1 MLKRL
6 GGFSVAVLML
16 TAGLAAPAEARRID
30 EVRAKVQA
38 VIDELG
44 VDRTRIRQVFVAAD
58 DDGGE
63 APGSL
68 SYSAWIAFSDCT
80 GNLAI
85 HLAATTAVRSIY
97 TTGDC
102 VVEGVTGRN

>member
-1 MLKRL
+1 MFRRL
-6 GGFSVAVLML
+6 GSATAAALML
-16 TAGLAAPAEARRID
+16 AAALAGPAEARRID
-30 EVRAKVQA
+30 EVRAKVEA

-44 VDRTRIRQVFVAAD
+44 IDRTRIRQVFVAAD

-63 APGSL
+63 APGAL
-68 SYSAWIAFSDCT
+68 SYSAWVAFADCT
-80 GNLAI
+80 GNLAM

-102 VVEGVTGRN
+102 AVPGVATGG